1 MSKQQQ
7 KGFTLIELMI
17 VIAIIGILAALA
29 LPAYQTYAK
38 KAKFSEVVMA
48 TTAVKS
54 AIDICY
60 QTRGS
65 LAECDA
71 ATSQSV
77 ANAATNATTGQH
89 VDTVVVNPAD
99 AIIKATGADP
109 VGGFTYWLKPFEK
122 PGALCWALETA
133 DGASTCLGE
142 GLCDNPNP
150 DGCDTDT
157 TTTTTGN

>member
-1 MSKQQQ
+1 MSLQQQ

-60 QTRGS
+60 QTKGS
-65 LAECDA
+65 MEGCQPHDGTAGSKSVLAAE
-71 ATSQSV
+71 
-77 ANAATNATTGQH
+77 TNAVSGAHVFAVDALYDSTT
-89 VDTVVVNPAD
+89 TPPSLS
-99 AIIKATGADP
+99 IKATGEDP
-109 VGGFTYWLKPFEK
+109 VDGETYILVGTDGGTGSLSWDLD
-122 PGALCWALETA
+122 TVN
-133 DGASTCLGE
+133 SSCLDS
-142 GLCDNPNP
+142 GLCDER
-150 DGCDTDT
+150 G
-157 TTTTTGN
+157 

>member
-1 MSKQQQ
+1 MSLQQQ

-60 QTRGS
+60 QTKGS
-65 LAECDA
+65 LAACKPYD
-71 ATSQSV
+71 
-77 ANAATNATTGQH
+77 NAADPPGSKSVKAAQDNAGTGSH
-89 VDTVVVNPAD
+89 VAKVT
-99 AIIKATGADP
+99 ATIVGTSLEIEALGADP
-109 VGGFTYWLKPFEK
+109 VDSESYILVGTDGGTGSLSWDL
-122 PGALCWALETA
+122 
-133 DGASTCLGE
+133 DIVNSTCLDS
-142 GLCDNPNP
+142 GLCDER
-150 DGCDTDT
+150 G
-157 TTTTTGN
+157 